1 MILGQIKVDGVL
13 SDDKYDMIAAF
24 VGNELRGVAT
34 LNEARVDK
42 WISYLVTVFRK

>member
-1 MILGQIKVDGVL
+1 MNILGQIKVDGVL

-34 LNEARVDK
+34 LKNEGGL
-42 WISYLVTVFRK
+42 ING